1 MISRVVK
8 FGLADIRERT
18 SEIRASWSP
27 SERRRRAAEG
37 RRRMAQLW
45 ALLSSRD
52 SEPAILAI
60 GAPVFEDSRRIA
72 G

>member
-1 MISRVVK
+1 MIGAVMRIG
-8 FGLADIRERT
+8 FTDIRERT

-37 RRRMAQLW
+37 RRRMAELW
-45 ALLSSRD
+45 ALLTLRE

-60 GAPVFEDSRRIA
+60 GAPVYEDTRRIA